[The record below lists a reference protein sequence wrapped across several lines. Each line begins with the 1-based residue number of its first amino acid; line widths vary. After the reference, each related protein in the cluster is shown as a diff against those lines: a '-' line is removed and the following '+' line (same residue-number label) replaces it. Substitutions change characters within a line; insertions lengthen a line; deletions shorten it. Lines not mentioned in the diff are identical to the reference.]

1 MSYCL
6 REKADKKF
14 SRYNEDEYTSF
25 DAISSKKTTTTK
37 KSATKR
43 KINSSEMTADDEI
56 DENSII
62 DLPDDC
68 SIQAS
73 INGKQDETPNCS
85 FLHETEFLKLKKE
98 RDAYDLK
105 LKEQGLLIEEK
116 LKIIEQQK
124 EFIEMVCSNMKH
136 DFMCKLCKQILDMP
150 IELPCSI
157 TICQSHLEKF
167 VDKNC
172 TFCLQTHQISS
183 DANILNEN
191 LTKRI
196 QVTKIN

>member
-6 REKADKKF
+6 REKSDKKF
-14 SRYNEDEYTSF
+14 SRYNEDEYTNF
-25 DAISSKKTTTTK
+25 DTISSKKTMTTK

-43 KINSSEMTADDEI
+43 KINSSEMTADYEI
-56 DENSII
+56 DLNTII

-73 INGKQDETPNCS
+73 ISDKQGEAPICN
-85 FLHETEFLKLKKE
+85 FLHEAEFLKLKKE

-105 LKEQGLLIEEK
+105 LKEQGHLIEEK

-136 DFMCKLCKQILDMP
+136 DFMCKLCKKILDAP

-167 VDKNC
+167 VAKNC
-172 TFCLQTHQISS
+172 TFCSQTHQISS
-183 DANILNEN
+183 DATILNEN

-196 QVTKIN
+196 QVIKMK